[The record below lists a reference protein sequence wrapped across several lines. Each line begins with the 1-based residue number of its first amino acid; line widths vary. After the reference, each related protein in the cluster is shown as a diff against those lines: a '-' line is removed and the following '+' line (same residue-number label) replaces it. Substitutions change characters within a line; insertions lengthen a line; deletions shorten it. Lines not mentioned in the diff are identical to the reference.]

1 MAEPRNGRGSGS
13 RMPDAS
19 RNPSGQA
26 GGWLRGIHFSGFS
39 IVMMALLVLAVVVLA
54 PALHEYV
61 QQRQQITDARQTVSD
76 LKSQIS
82 KMDQER
88 ARWSDPSYIRAQAR
102 ERLYYVMPG
111 DISYLIIDDRPASEK
126 NAKQAPVSTKIQST
140 PSDWSASLFGSFMT
154 AGLTDET
161 PAQLSKDSGGAPTS
175 TPSPSTTPGPD
186 TTPTPSTAPTTG
198 R

>member
-1 MAEPRNGRGSGS
+1 
-13 RMPDAS
+13 MPDAS

-126 NAKQAPVSTKIQST
+126 NAKHTPVSTKIQST
-140 PSDWSASLFGSFMT
+140 QSDWSASLFGSFMT

-161 PAQLSKDSGGAPTS
+161 PAELSKDSGSVPTSTS
-175 TPSPSTTPGPD
+175 TPSPRTTPSPH
-186 TTPTPSTAPTTG
+186 TTPTPSTTPTAG
-198 R
+198 H